1 MDTSGRPAPESW
13 GPPVV
18 VETHAA
24 LVFLCGDEAH
34 KVRKP
39 IDLGFLDNRT
49 VEARGEQSRR
59 EVELNSRLAPDVYTG
74 VLEVRGP
81 GGEVIDHVV
90 RMRRLPRRQSLAAI
104 VRSGRTGTDGSRG
117 TAADGARDAG
127 LRHEES
133 AERVS
138 DGVHDGVRDGVREV
152 ARQVA
157 QLHADSPHS
166 PEIDTA
172 GAPAT
177 LAGLWT
183 ESLDH
188 LRRLCVGEDAP
199 EIVDDIA
206 TLAAAY
212 LRGRGPL
219 LQSRIAERRIVDG
232 HGDLLA
238 ADVYLT
244 EDGPRIIDCLE
255 FDDRLRFGDAM
266 LDIGFL
272 AMDLDHLGA
281 RDLAVVVL
289 EAFSEASGDAAPPT
303 LVHHYIAYRALVR
316 AKVAAIRAGQSAGA
330 GSRRGVVGPVGD
342 DDHDDHDHDD
352 DNAGPAALADARLA
366 LELADR
372 AVDSL
377 LRGRVRLVLVG
388 GVSGSGK
395 STLARP
401 LAQAL
406 GAELLRSDVVRQ
418 ELRQVRGSG
427 SGSAADGY
435 SDAAVGAVYV
445 EMLERAAVLLAR
457 GRSVVLDATWL
468 EPRRRAEAETVAADA
483 HAELVEI
490 SCTAPRDDLARRITE
505 RARRGTDP
513 SEATV
518 EVLDAQLAEAAPWP
532 DAIAVDTV
540 ELDVRDAE
548 AVRAWAERELGPLP
562 WA

>member
-24 LVFLCGDEAH
+24 LVFLCGEEAQ

-59 EVELNSRLAPDVYTG
+59 EVKLNSRLAPDVYTG

-104 VRSGRTGTDGSRG
+104 VRSRGTASNGSRG
-117 TAADGARDAG
+117 TASNGARDAD

-133 AERVS
+133 AARVR
-138 DGVHDGVRDGVREV
+138 DEVRDGVREV

-157 QLHADSPHS
+157 RLHADSPHS
-166 PEIDTA
+166 PEIDAA

-188 LRRLCVGEDAP
+188 LRRLCVGEEAP

-206 TLAAAY
+206 ALAAAY

-219 LQSRIAERRIVDG
+219 LESRIAERRIVDG

-435 SDAAVGAVYV
+435 SDAAVGAVYA

-505 RARRGTDP
+505 RARCGTDA

-518 EVLDAQLAEAAPWP
+518 GVLDVQLAESAPWP
-532 DAIAVDTV
+532 DAIAVDTA
-540 ELDVRDAE
+540 ELDVREAE